1 VLAAIRARRV
11 RYREDG
17 WQFRRWRDHRTHY
30 IAHGPPDGPP
40 VVLVHGFGASSYH
53 WRHNFAALADAGY
66 RVYAPCLL
74 GYGFSDKAL
83 VDYSLEFWG
92 AQVSD
97 FVRDVVKRPAVLAGN
112 SIGAVTVLSAA
123 YIDPS
128 LVRGV
133 VLLNAAG
140 RFEADEGDAKP
151 ADPDAPPSPLSVLFR
166 RIVSAAIFY
175 STKLRIGPILRS
187 VYFDGS
193 RVDEEL
199 VRSIA
204 APTRDPNAL
213 EAFFLISG
221 SGGRS
226 RQSLNALL
234 LAGLQAPGGPIP
246 LLQLHGAADP
256 WMKPSKAERI
266 KELYPPST
274 LVLLPNASHCPHDD
288 APRDVNDALLSWLA
302 TLPAPATA

>member
-1 VLAAIRARRV
+1 
-11 RYREDG
+11 
-17 WQFRRWRDHRTHY
+17 
-30 IAHGPPDGPP
+30 
-40 VVLVHGFGASSYH
+40 VLVHGFGASSYH
-53 WRHNFAALADAGY
+53 WRHNVAALADAGY

-83 VDYSLEFWG
+83 VDYSLELWG
-92 AQVSD
+92 AQVAD
-97 FVRDVVKRPAVLAGN
+97 FVRDVVKAPAVIAGN

-123 YIDPS
+123 FQCPS
-128 LVRGV
+128 LVRGL

-140 RFEADEGDAKP
+140 RFEADGEAAAAAEGAQDK
-151 ADPDAPPSPLSVLFR
+151 PPSALSVLFR

-193 RVDEEL
+193 RVDDAL

-234 LAGLQAPGGPIP
+234 RAALQAPGGPIP
-246 LLQLHGAADP
+246 LLQIHGQADP
-256 WMKPSKAERI
+256 WMKPEKAEKI
-266 KELYPPST
+266 QSLYPPSQ

-288 APRDVNDALLSWLA
+288 APREVNEALLAWMA
-302 TLPAPATA
+302 TLPAKAA

>member
-1 VLAAIRARRV
+1 MQ
-11 RYREDG
+11 YSESG
-17 WQFRRWRDHRTHY
+17 WQFRQWREHTTHY
-30 IAHGPPDGPP
+30 IAHGPDDGPP

-53 WRHNFAALADAGY
+53 WRHNIAALADAGY

-92 AQVSD
+92 AQVAD
-97 FVRDVVKRPAVLAGN
+97 FLRDVVKAPAVIAGN
-112 SIGAVTVLSAA
+112 SIGAVTVLAAA
-123 YIDPS
+123 YQCPE

-140 RFEADEGDAKP
+140 RFEAEGEAAA
-151 ADPDAPPSPLSVLFR
+151 ADKGEEENKPPSALSVLFR
-166 RIVSAAIFY
+166 RFVSAAIFY

-187 VYFDGS
+187 VYYDGS
-193 RVDEEL
+193 RVDDAL

-234 LAGLQAPGGPIP
+234 RAALQAPGGPIP
-246 LLQLHGAADP
+246 LLQIHGQADP
-256 WMKPSKAERI
+256 WMKPEKAEKI
-266 KELYPPST
+266 KALYPPSQ

-288 APRDVNDALLSWLA
+288 APREVNEALLAWMA
-302 TLPAPATA
+302 TLPARA

>member
-1 VLAAIRARRV
+1 MQYSETGWN
-11 RYREDG
+11 YRP
-17 WQFRRWRDHRTHY
+17 WREHRTHY
-30 IAHGPPDGPP
+30 LAHGPEAGPP

-53 WRHNFAALADAGY
+53 WRHNVAALADAGY

-83 VDYSLEFWG
+83 VDYSLELWG

-97 FVRDVVKRPAVLAGN
+97 FLRDVVGAPAVIAGN

-123 YIDPS
+123 ALDPS

-140 RFEADEGDAKP
+140 RFDADDVAQEAA
-151 ADPDAPPSPLSVLFR
+151 AQPDAPPSALSLLVR
-166 RIVSAAIFY
+166 RLVSAAIFY

-193 RVDEEL
+193 RVDDAL

-226 RQSLNALL
+226 KQSLNALL
-234 LAGLQAPGGPIP
+234 RAALQAPGGPLP
-246 LLQLHGAADP
+246 LLQLHGQADP
-256 WMKPSKAERI
+256 WMKPEKAERI
-266 KELYPPST
+266 KALYPPST

-288 APRDVNDALLSWLA
+288 APAEVNQALIAWMA
-302 TLPAPATA
+302 TLPARA